1 MMAIEIRRA
10 KAGDEKEVAEIYNTG
25 MKRKNFVYTGINK
38 SIPKKWISYWRKLYS
53 SKNPDGYYFVA
64 VNNDDSRL
72 VGLCGFSFSKDGRGR
87 HIADIGWVVH
97 PDYQGRGIAT
107 NLVRTTLNFAK
118 KKGFKRAEAEIAVP
132 NKASVKIAQKTGFK
146 IEGRKEKSFLLDNG
160 KYVDGYIV
168 GKVLK

>member
-1 MMAIEIRRA
+1 MTIEIRKA
-10 KAGDEKEVAEIYNTG
+10 KSGDEKEVAEIYNVG
-25 MKRKNFVYTGINK
+25 FKRKNFIYTGLNK
-38 SIPKKWISYWRKLYS
+38 PILKKRISYWRKLYS
-53 SKNPDGYYFVA
+53 SRNPEGYYFVA
-64 VNNDDSRL
+64 VDNGTGKL
-72 VGLCGFSFSKDGRGR
+72 VGRCGFSFSKEGRGR

-107 NLVRTTLNFAK
+107 NLVKVTLNFAK

-132 NKASVKIAQKTGFK
+132 NKASVKIAQKSGFK

-168 GKVLK
+168 GKVLR